1 MPDVREHWHTS
12 SNQTRFPGCWLQAGA
27 IDRSNDHS
35 STGGEMDPYA
45 SAKNELKKLSSSP
58 TVGSGANEDTTR
70 MQLIDALLFNCLD
83 WNTQDATTEDH
94 HNGSYVDYI
103 VGKPAGQFILE
114 AKREGI
120 SFSLPAGIAGRHAI
134 SVPTLMDNK
143 NTADAIRQVLGYC
156 QERGV
161 PIGII
166 SNGHQLAAFF
176 ASRQDGVPPLEGEA
190 LVFSS
195 FQEMYD
201 NFRMLWGYLSKS
213 AISTKNLQ
221 RYLIGRKNQPLAPEK
236 LANSIPRYPG
246 FRKRTELETDLKMLG
261 QLFIQ
266 DLEHEKQISDEFVR
280 DCYCASGALSQYS
293 MLSKE
298 VLRARYTSISAAV
311 AGGVEKAST
320 KRGINPK
327 LTADMVTTGLSRR
340 PIILLGDVGVGKSMF
355 LRHFIRVDAKDV
367 IKNSLILYVDFV
379 REPVF
384 VNDLPMYITERMSE
398 QLEAD
403 YGIDIHDR
411 SFVKAVYNKEINKF
425 KRTIFGD
432 ESDPDEY
439 RKQERL
445 MLAGH
450 LSKEFEHLRRSLEHI
465 RATSAKSPLVVLD
478 NIDQRPPDF
487 QERIFESA
495 HSIADSW
502 PGTVFVAIRPS
513 TFFQSRSHGA
523 LAAYQTRVFTI
534 EPARTDQVVTK
545 RLEYARAKVIESGTE
560 GIFPENLSID
570 DNDLVAYLDALIKAF
585 KYDDELKSLMDNM
598 SGGNTRNALMF
609 LFTFIGSGYV
619 STQRVL
625 DVADSGRV
633 YVVPMHEFVRA
644 IVFGDYDYFSPEASA
659 VCNIFDITT
668 NDGRE
673 HFLLPNI
680 LAHAQRVAESAGGN
694 GLVSAAGLY
703 SFGQSLG
710 FSQEQ
715 IGAQLDRASKKNLLA
730 YTEST
735 DEGSYRPTS
744 VGNYLYRK
752 LAHSFSY
759 IDAMIVDTPIIDPSV
774 RRNIKDVHSIKDRV
788 HRAKQF
794 HAYLDAQWE
803 TFATSDLEPSFS
815 WAEVSAELT
824 ADIDIA
830 ESKADAAIQK
840 RNASSTNFWQ

>member
-1 MPDVREHWHTS
+1 
-12 SNQTRFPGCWLQAGA
+12 
-27 IDRSNDHS
+27 
-35 STGGEMDPYA
+35 MDPYA
-45 SAKNELKKLSSSP
+45 SAKDELKKLVSSP

-70 MQLIDALLFNCLD
+70 LQLIDALLFNCLG

-103 VGKPAGQFILE
+103 VGKPAAQFVLE

-120 SFSLPAGIAGRHAI
+120 SFTLPVGIIGRHAI
-134 SVPTLMDNK
+134 SVPTLMEDK
-143 NTADAIRQVLGYC
+143 NTAAAIRQVLGYC

-195 FQEMYD
+195 LQEMHVD
-201 NFRMLWGYLSKS
+201 FSMLWGYLSKS
-213 AISTKNLQ
+213 AVSTKSLQ
-221 RYLIGRKNQPLAPEK
+221 RYLIGRKNRALAPEK
-236 LANSIPRYPG
+236 LANSIPHYPG

-266 DLEHEKQISDEFVR
+266 DLEQEKQISDDFVR

-298 VLRARYTSISAAV
+298 VLRARYTSVSATV
-311 AGGVEKAST
+311 AGGAEKAST

-327 LTADMVTTGLSRR
+327 LTADMVNAALSRR

-355 LRHFIRVDAKDV
+355 LRHLIRVDAKEV
-367 IKNSLILYVDFV
+367 LKKSLILYVDFV

-384 VNDLPMYITERMSE
+384 VDDLPMYITERMAE
-398 QLEAD
+398 QLEVD
-403 YGIDIHDR
+403 HGIDIHDR
-411 SFVKAVYNKEINKF
+411 AFVKAVYNKEINKF

-439 RKQERL
+439 KKQERL
-445 MLAGH
+445 MLAGN

-465 RATSAKSPLVVLD
+465 RATSARSPLVVLD
-478 NIDQRPPDF
+478 NIDQRPPEF
-487 QERIFESA
+487 QESIFESA

-523 LAAYQTRVFTI
+523 LAAYQTRMFTI
-534 EPARTDQVVTK
+534 EPARTDQVITK

-560 GIFPENLSID
+560 GVFPENLSID
-570 DNDLVAYLDALIKAF
+570 DDDLVAYLDALIKAF
-585 KYDDELKSLMDNM
+585 KYDDELKSLIDNM
-598 SGGNTRNALMF
+598 SGGNTRDALMF

-625 DVADSGRV
+625 DVADAGRV
-633 YVVPMHEFVRA
+633 YTVPMHEFIRA

-659 VCNIFDITT
+659 VCNLFDITT
-668 NDGRE
+668 NDSRE

-680 LAHAQRVAESAGGN
+680 LAHAQRVAESAGSE
-694 GLVSAAGLY
+694 GLVTAASIY
-703 SFGQSLG
+703 SFGQSAG

-715 IGAQLDRASKKNLLA
+715 IGAQLDRASKNNLLA
-730 YTEST
+730 FTESV
-735 DEGSYRPTS
+735 DGGSYRPTS
-744 VGNYLYRK
+744 VGSYLHRK
-752 LAHSFSY
+752 LTRSFSY
-759 IDAMIVDTPIIDPSV
+759 VDAMIVDTPIVDPSV
-774 RRNIKDVHSIKDRV
+774 RRDIRDAHSIKDRIQRV
-788 HRAKQF
+788 KKFQ
-794 HAYLDAQWE
+794 AYLDDQWE
-803 TFATSDLEPSFS
+803 LFAPPIEGSPFRWD
-815 WAEVSAELT
+815 EVSAELT
-824 ADIDIA
+824 IDIDAA
-830 ESKADAAIQK
+830 EFKANVATQK
-840 RNASSTNFWQ
+840 RNESSTNFWK